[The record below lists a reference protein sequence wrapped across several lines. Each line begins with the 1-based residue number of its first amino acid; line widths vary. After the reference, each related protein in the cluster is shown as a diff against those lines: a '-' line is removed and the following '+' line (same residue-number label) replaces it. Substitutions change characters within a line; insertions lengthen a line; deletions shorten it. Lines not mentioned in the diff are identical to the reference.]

1 MRPDDNVQELMKV
14 SVKATQITK
23 DVILK
28 ALKWMVASS
37 QDPEFFKRHGGKLK
51 YEDLNN
57 MGKTELLAADINAQ
71 ELKVFEKEFKKYHV
85 NFAVDKNFK
94 ISDHL
99 EDDEKTFTLY
109 FLSKDSNR
117 IEKAMQKVVEKMDK
131 EKSHNLEKSGLDS
144 VKEKQEE
151 IRKAHRQKE
160 KSREM
165 EREI

>member
-57 MGKTELLAADINAQ
+57 MGKTELLADDINAQ

-85 NFAVDKNFK
+85 NFAVDK
-94 ISDHL
+94 SV
-99 EDDEKTFTLY
+99 DDEGEKIFTLY
-109 FLSKDSNR
+109 FLSKDSLR
-117 IEKAMQKVVEKMDK
+117 IEKAVEKVVEKHDLINNDGLNNLKQKQNELNNKRTK
-131 EKSHNLEKSGLDS
+131 EKT
-144 VKEKQEE
+144 
-151 IRKAHRQKE
+151 
-160 KSREM
+160 REQ
-165 EREI
+165 ERER